1 MFSFFSRSF
10 KAIPSL
16 NFIGVDM
23 HSHLLPG
30 IDDGLQTLEE
40 TITYIKELQTL
51 GYEKLILTPHIIA
64 DVHPN
69 SPATILPKLN
79 LVREELARQNI
90 KMPIEAAAEY
100 MIDLSLEHAIKRGD
114 KLLTFGKN
122 YILIEMSYAAPSPN
136 MNAVIFELR
145 MMGLQPIFAHPER
158 YNYYHRNFEAYE
170 QMVDNGCKLQANLLS
185 FSGYYGKEV
194 KRTAE
199 KLVNK
204 GMIDFLGTDM
214 HHDRHLK
221 TLQALA
227 SNKNFLQ
234 LMKKVNIKNRMLL

>member
-23 HSHLLPG
+23 HSHLLPA
-30 IDDGLQTLEE
+30 IDDGLQTIEE
-40 TITYIKELQTL
+40 TVAFIKELQTL
-51 GYEKLILTPHIIA
+51 GYEKLICTPHIIA

-69 SPATILPKLN
+69 SPATIIPKLN

-90 KMPIEAAAEY
+90 NIPIEAAAEY
-100 MIDLSLEHAIKRGD
+100 MIDLSFEQAIKRGD

-158 YNYYHRNFEAYE
+158 YNYYHRNFESYE
-170 QMVDNGCKLQANLLS
+170 QMVDHGCKLQANLLS

-204 GMIDFLGTDM
+204 GMIDFLGTDL
-214 HHDRHLK
+214 HHDRHLE
-221 TLQALA
+221 TLKELA
-227 SNKNFLQ
+227 SSKKFLQ